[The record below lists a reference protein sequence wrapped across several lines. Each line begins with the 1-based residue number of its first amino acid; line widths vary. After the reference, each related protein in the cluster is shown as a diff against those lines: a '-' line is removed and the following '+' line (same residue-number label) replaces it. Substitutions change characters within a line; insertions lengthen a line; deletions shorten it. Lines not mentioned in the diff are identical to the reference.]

1 MTQVNSS
8 KLNSRHSHSGLVPK
22 QKGKMEKTGEKYRP
36 DVGRLQTSHGA
47 ISHRFSFSVLQ
58 PSRFL
63 IPPSIPVSMVTKA
76 SFEHS
81 TNVPHST
88 ALTRR

>member
-8 KLNSRHSHSGLVPK
+8 NSLHLHSGLVPK
-22 QKGKMEKTGEKYRP
+22 QTGKMEKTGEKYRP
-36 DVGRLQTSHGA
+36 DVGRLQTPHGA
-47 ISHRFSFSVLQ
+47 LSHRSSSSDLQ
-58 PSRFL
+58 PSRFF
-63 IPPSIPVSMVTKA
+63 IPPSISVSMVTKA

-81 TNVPHST
+81 INVPHST